1 MQALQHTSLELQTA
15 AEQEHEDVQAAL
27 THKINSI
34 NHFQNSLAAILAE
47 AGAADAACSAAGGT
61 KHMPALSQGSPEQ

>member
-27 THKINSI
+27 THKINSV
-34 NHFQNSLAAILAE
+34 NHIQNSLAAILAE
-47 AGAADAACSAAGGT
+47 AGAADAAGGT
-61 KHMPALSQGSPEQ
+61 THMPGLSQGSPEQ